1 MRRYDEP
8 IEVRRGLVAGQEAP
22 EQFIWRGRLWVVRDV
37 VSHWVETGAWW
48 EQEGIAALLGVG
60 AETMSTTPTT
70 PTTTAVRL
78 GADLLAES
86 DVWRVEA
93 CRGQMGG
100 RQRRWTPRG
109 DGVARWTVR
118 SGEAARTGST
128 SHPPNKPPESSDGAD
143 SDFDLGYGVFD
154 LAFDWTSAR
163 WRLIGCVD

>member
-48 EQEGIAALLGVG
+48 DQGGVAALLGVG
-60 AETMSTTPTT
+60 AERATGAVSSPSGGSLSVSPSVSSSPTSSGVS
-70 PTTTAVRL
+70 AVPL

-93 CRGQMGG
+93 MDRPRRRSRVDRLNKPGG
-100 RQRRWTPRG
+100 P
-109 DGVARWTVR
+109 R
-118 SGEAARTGST
+118 SGRPRSAG
-128 SHPPNKPPESSDGAD
+128 DD
-143 SDFDLGYGVFD
+143 DFDRGYGVFD
-154 LAFDWTSAR
+154 LAFDWTQAR
-163 WRLIGCVD
+163 WWLVGCVD